1 MGILGAIGSIM
12 MAMFVIAL
20 IVFSIICT
28 SAPGQ
33 ALATFINTVFN
44 NFIPATFVLAF
55 GLLIAGIGAFFVL
68 EFVENAKTERQAFA
82 DTIGPTIAAGTS
94 PASCSA
100 CSSSSPCSTR
110 SPNRAIG
117 IIRRLVLRVAVPA
130 RVQVVARWVAQAM
143 AVVQALALAAARSAA
158 PPRPTIPRIG
168 TTTMMGPRR
177 R

>member
-68 EFVENAKTERQAFA
+68 GFVENAKTERQAFA

-117 IIRRLVLRVAVPA
+117 IMRRLVLRPARARVAVTL
-130 RVQVVARWVAQAM
+130 RGVALAM
-143 AVVQALALAAARSAA
+143 AVVQALALVAARSAA

-168 TTTMMGPRR
+168 TTTMMTTTRSE
-177 R
+177 